1 MFGAEERVDFQ
12 VFEGFEKFEHAG
24 DFGGLAAGV
33 LGVLNANT
41 LLHWGVPSEGVLEC
55 IADGPALVLVA
66 IVEVQVC
73 SLVESGSDRAKLRVE

>member
-33 LGVLNANT
+33 VDVLSANT
-41 LLHWGVPSEGVLEC
+41 LLHRGVPGEGVLEC
-55 IADGPALVLVA
+55 MADGPALVLVA
-66 IVEVQVC
+66 IVEVPVA
-73 SLVESGSDRAKLRVE
+73 LTGESTSDRTKLRVE